1 MRRALVVELSRMAT
15 LLRGIRPSAITVKGA
30 QDYVTDID
38 HEVDRQLTNVLS
50 ELTSGIPVHSE
61 ERDLEDLGDTYW
73 LIDPID
79 GTSNFIHGLENVA
92 ICAALVQNGQTEVAA
107 VCDLYSGRVYSAE
120 RGKGAFENESQIL
133 LSEPPADL
141 IALSSGALDK
151 MMGGDPV
158 LYHELRE
165 LGRVRNLG
173 SQALHICG
181 VARGTFALAMSREAR
196 LWDDLAGK
204 LIAVEAGAIAYSAPL
219 ETTPDAP
226 QRSLFLHPKLADMA
240 PSLCQAFWEEP
251 HRGKAA

>member
-1 MRRALVVELSRMAT
+1 MRRALVSELGRMAT
-15 LLRGIRPSAITVKGA
+15 VLRGIRPSAITVKGA

-38 HEVDRQLTNVLS
+38 HEVDRQLTHVLG
-50 ELTSGIPVHSE
+50 ELTSGVPVHSE
-61 ERDLEDLGDTYW
+61 ERELTDLGDTYW

-92 ICAALVQNGQTEVAA
+92 ICAALVQDGVSKIAA
-107 VCDLYSGRVYSAE
+107 VCELYSGRVYSAE
-120 RGKGAFENESQIL
+120 RGKGAFENETQIQ

-151 MMGGDPV
+151 MMGSDPV

-165 LGRVRNLG
+165 MGRVRNLG

-181 VARGTFALAMSREAR
+181 VARGTFALAMSQEAR
-196 LWDDLAGK
+196 LWDDLAGR

-219 ETTPDAP
+219 GTAPDAP
-226 QRSLFLHPKLADMA
+226 QRSLFLHPKLADKA

-251 HRGKAA
+251 NRGKAA